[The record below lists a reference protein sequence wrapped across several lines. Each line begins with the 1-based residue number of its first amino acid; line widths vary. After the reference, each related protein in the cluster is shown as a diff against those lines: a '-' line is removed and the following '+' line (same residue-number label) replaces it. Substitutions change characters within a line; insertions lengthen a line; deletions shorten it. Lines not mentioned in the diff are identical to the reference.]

1 MAVKYEQAKKKR
13 KKYHCQVVERK
24 DSRIWE
30 KKQNRKQNDLWLL
43 VLTTRWRVTAILCT
57 FPQICK

>member
-1 MAVKYEQAKKKR
+1 MAVRYEQAKKEKKR

-30 KKQNRKQNDLWLL
+30 KKQNRRQNDSL
-43 VLTTRWRVTAILCT
+43 A
-57 FPQICK
+57 FGFDN